1 MEQLHIK
8 SWLVSVSTVL
18 ISWLFRN
25 QLTESVKELEYL
37 YQTDMLTGLYN
48 RRGYYRF
55 FESYYEECRT
65 AGTELAVFLID
76 MNGMKK
82 INDRYGH
89 AEGDFCLC
97 TIADAMKKSACL
109 DEICIRTGGGEFVVL
124 AKNYDLKKADTYMR
138 MVREAIDQSIRRA
151 GKNYGV
157 SVSIGCY
164 RKVPESEGTA
174 SIQSE
179 AETWLGKA
187 DKEMYKEKH
196 GE

>member
-1 MEQLHIK
+1 M
-8 SWLVSVSTVL
+8 
-18 ISWLFRN
+18 
-25 QLTESVKELEYL
+25 
-37 YQTDMLTGLYN
+37 
-48 RRGYYRF
+48 
-55 FESYYEECRT
+55 
-65 AGTELAVFLID
+65 
-76 MNGMKK
+76 
-82 INDRYGH
+82 
-89 AEGDFCLC
+89 
-97 TIADAMKKSACL
+97 
-109 DEICIRTGGGEFVVL
+109 L
-124 AKNYDLKKADTYMR
+124 AKNYDQKKADTYMR
-138 MVREAIDQSIRRA
+138 MVREAIGQSIRRA